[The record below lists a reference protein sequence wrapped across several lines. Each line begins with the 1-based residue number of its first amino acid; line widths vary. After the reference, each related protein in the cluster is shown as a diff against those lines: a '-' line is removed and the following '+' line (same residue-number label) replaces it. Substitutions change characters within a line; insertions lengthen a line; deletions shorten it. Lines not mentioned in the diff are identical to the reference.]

1 MVTKVH
7 HHEIPGLNNLRLD
20 GINKSF
26 EGLRVLRDFTLDVG
40 EGELCC
46 LLGTS
51 GCGKTTA
58 LRIID
63 GLLEPDSGRVHI
75 GGIDITHLP
84 TQRRDMGLV
93 FQNYALFPH
102 LDIIDNIAYGLNR
115 RHLSKDKIRA
125 KVRDAL
131 SMVHLEGIENRRA
144 HELSGGQQQR
154 VALARALVLEPQ
166 ALLLDE
172 PLSNLDAKLR
182 ADMRDEIKRIQR
194 HLGITTVYVTHDQEE
209 AMSIADRIVI
219 MNNGNIEQIGTPKD
233 IYEHPSSKF
242 VASFIGNIN
251 FIPGEIE
258 DGKLKILGQRYPIP
272 MGSGFTSDKVLCA
285 IRPERIRLNGSTN
298 PVIQGRINEVVYCGA
313 FVRYRV
319 IAAEDTGAHELT
331 VQTPVYHS
339 QLKVGERVGLD
350 LCYDDIRFFPDEK
363 NKGFGDRPE

>member
-1 MVTKVH
+1 MVAKVH
-7 HHEIPGLNNLRLD
+7 NHETPSLNDLRLD

-26 EGLRVLRDFTLDVG
+26 EGLTVLRDFTLNVG

-63 GLLEPDSGRVHI
+63 GLLEPDSGRVYL
-75 GGIDITHLP
+75 GGVDITHIP
-84 TQRRDMGLV
+84 TQRRDLGLV

-102 LDIIDNIAYGLNR
+102 LDIFDNIAYGLNR
-115 RHLSKDKIRA
+115 RHLPKDKIRD

-131 SMVHLEGIENRRA
+131 SMVHLEGIENRRV

-182 ADMRDEIKRIQR
+182 SDMRDEIKRIQR
-194 HLGITTVYVTHDQEE
+194 QLGITTVYVTHDQEE

-219 MNNGNIEQIGTPKD
+219 MNNGNIEQIGTPKEV
-233 IYEHPSSKF
+233 YENPSSKF
-242 VASFIGNIN
+242 VATFVGNIN
-251 FIPGEIE
+251 FIPGEAE
-258 DGKLKILGQRYPIP
+258 DGKLKILGQRYPISV
-272 MGSGFTSDKVLCA
+272 GSDFASGKVLCA
-285 IRPERIRLNGSTN
+285 IRPERIRLDSNAN
-298 PVIQGRINEVVYCGA
+298 LVMQGKIDEVVYYGA
-313 FVRYRV
+313 IVRYRV
-319 IAAEDTGAHELT
+319 ITDKDAGAHELT
-331 VQTPVYHS
+331 VQVPVCHS
-339 QLKVGERVGLD
+339 RIKVGERVGVD
-350 LCYDDIRFFPDEK
+350 FCYDDIKFFPDEEK
-363 NKGFGDRPE
+363 